1 MLHWILIVISC
12 LDINNCIPEIILDD
26 FESRAECEEMRKE
39 LLVIPDNEGYPPTLV
54 CTPTTRVTS

>member
-1 MLHWILIVISC
+1 
-12 LDINNCIPEIILDD
+12 
-26 FESRAECEEMRKE
+26 MRKE